1 MRLYIVRHGIAVEER
16 KGIPD
21 ASRPLTDKGRRRFE
35 KTARAFGKLGQRLD
49 LILTS
54 PLVRAVQTA
63 EILAGAT
70 DHGEV
75 GVLEELDAKF
85 GVGPLRAALEE
96 RTGNA
101 RAVAIVGHEP
111 QLSALLAALSG
122 ARQADIDLKKG
133 AIVRVDVS
141 TRGDGARAEVRWWLK
156 PKGTRE
162 KGLPLQKQARK
173 TRSGP
178 ESKVD
183 DAPLPFARPRTGRV
197 GQRVKRTKS
206 A

>member
-21 ASRPLTDKGRRRFE
+21 GSRPLTGEGRRRFQR
-35 KTARAFGKLGQRLD
+35 TARAFSRLGYRLD

-70 DHGEV
+70 DPGEV

-85 GVGPLRAALEE
+85 GVAPLRAALAA
-96 RTGNA
+96 RAGNA

-111 QLSALLAALSG
+111 Q
-122 ARQADIDLKKG
+122 
-133 AIVRVDVS
+133 
-141 TRGDGARAEVRWWLK
+141 
-156 PKGTRE
+156 
-162 KGLPLQKQARK
+162 
-173 TRSGP
+173 
-178 ESKVD
+178 
-183 DAPLPFARPRTGRV
+183 
-197 GQRVKRTKS
+197 
-206 A
+206 